1 MDPAPALG
9 AAVTRN
15 DAPVAA
21 CGRACSGAFVHSRI
35 RAFLHSCIGLFSLS
49 LCLLAAPSA
58 ASAGEHY
65 ALVITGAAGGDTY
78 AQKYDAW
85 RASFVSTL
93 REKFGYDDAHL
104 VVLADHD
111 SAGVARA
118 TRENVQRAL
127 ADLRQ
132 RLASDDVL
140 LILLIGHG
148 TSLDGEDA
156 KFNLVGPDLSA
167 SEWADLI
174 KPIPGRL
181 AFVDTTGGSFPF
193 LRKLAAHG
201 RVVLTATDSAA
212 QQFETVFPGFFVK
225 AFDDPAADLDKNGR
239 VSLWEAFSYASAG
252 VRQWFDQH
260 GQLPTERPLLG
271 DTGDGLGRDAQSP
284 GADGA
289 IARVTYLE
297 SDAAASSG
305 DAAAGGLLKRKAN
318 LEAQIEALKARKP
331 DIAPGEYDAELEKLL
346 TELARVSRQIRAKT

>member
-9 AAVTRN
+9 AAVTPNTLARS
-15 DAPVAA
+15 
-21 CGRACSGAFVHSRI
+21 CIGAFVHFCI
-35 RAFLHSCIGLFSLS
+35 GAFLHSCIGLFLLS
-49 LCLLAAPSA
+49 ACLLAAPS
-58 ASAGEHY
+58 GEHY

-78 AQKYDAW
+78 AQKYDTW
-85 RASFVSTL
+85 RISFVSTL

-132 RLASDDVL
+132 RLAGDDTL

-148 TSLDGEDA
+148 TSIDGEDA
-156 KFNLVGPDLSA
+156 KFNLVGPDLTA

-193 LRKLAAHG
+193 MRKLAAHG
-201 RVVLTATDSAA
+201 RVVLTATDSPA
-212 QQFETVFPGFFVK
+212 QQFETVFPEFFVK

-252 VRQWFDQH
+252 VRQWYDQH
-260 GQLPTERPLLG
+260 GRLPTERPLLG
-271 DTGDGLGRDAQSP
+271 DNGDGVGRDAQSP

-289 IARVTYLE
+289 IARVIYLE
-297 SDAAASSG
+297 SDAAVDG
-305 DAAAGGLLKRKAN
+305 EVAAGGLAKRKAS
-318 LEAQIEALKARKP
+318 LEAQIEALKARKSTLAP
-331 DIAPGEYDAELEKLL
+331 DQYDAELEKLL
-346 TELARVSRQIRAKT
+346 TELARVTRQIRAKT

>member
-1 MDPAPALG
+1 MTPAG
-9 AAVTRN
+9 A
-15 DAPVAA
+15 
-21 CGRACSGAFVHSRI
+21 HSRI
-35 RAFLHSCIGLFSLS
+35 PELVHRVGRYTLC
-49 LCLLAAPSA
+49 LCLLAVPSF

-65 ALVITGAAGGDTY
+65 ALVITGAAGGATY

-85 RASFVSTL
+85 RISFVSTL
-93 REKFGYDDAHL
+93 REKLGYDDAHL

-127 ADLRQ
+127 ADLRR
-132 RLASDDVL
+132 RLTTDDL
-140 LILLIGHG
+140 LFVLLIGHG
-148 TSLDGEDA
+148 TSLDGEEA

-181 AFVDTTGGSFPF
+181 AFVDTTSASFPF
-193 LRKLAAHG
+193 MRKLGGHG
-201 RVVLTATDSAA
+201 RVILTATDSAA
-212 QQFETVFPGFFVK
+212 QQFETVFPEFFVK

-252 VRQWFDQH
+252 VRQWYDQH
-260 GQLPTERPLLG
+260 GRLPTERALL
-271 DTGDGLGRDAQSP
+271 DDDGDGIGREAQSP
-284 GADGA
+284 GLDGA

-297 SDAAASSG
+297 PDAAASGDG
-305 DAAAGGLLKRKAN
+305 DAAAGGLVKKKAD
-318 LEAQIEALKARKP
+318 LEARIEALKARKSTMAP
-331 DIAPGEYDAELEKLL
+331 DEYAAELEALL